1 MSELSPGSQVYI
13 FQYQMDELKVKT
25 TATSKANYLINCFY
39 KKYEQLGMNLTGA
52 NGKIPMDKT
61 ICNAI
66 IGK

>member
-1 MSELSPGSQVYI
+1 
-13 FQYQMDELKVKT
+13 MDELKVKT